1 MPSQTPP
8 RSKRK
13 KRRLKKQVRI
23 GLMMIGAFLIVLTV
37 SGLVHLFTS
46 SNDGAVTAA
55 SEPSLEVES
64 TKNVGETIATILID
78 PGHGGY
84 DSGKLPEDGSD
95 IYEKDINLE
104 IALKVKAELE
114 RINPNLEVLLTRDS
128 DEVPWPADEVD
139 DLTYRENLQTKLDA
153 DYFLSLHCNADDYST
168 TEGYIF
174 FIKPNDTA
182 SLALS
187 RAMKENFE
195 AIGWSSLHSINTTE
209 LLQVVTNAKIPSIL
223 LEMGFMTN
231 ENDFAL
237 LMDEKKT
244 DQLATAIAKAYSDYI
259 MAHYDAGQSSS
270 SNKS

>member
-1 MPSQTPP
+1 MTSQTPP
-8 RSKRK
+8 PSKRK
-13 KRRLKKQVRI
+13 KRRLKKEVRI
-23 GLMMIGAFLIVLTV
+23 GLLMIGAFLIVL
-37 SGLVHLFTS
+37 SLAGLVHLFS
-46 SNDGAVTAA
+46 SSGPVTAA
-55 SEPSLEVES
+55 SEPVLEVKPVEDL
-64 TKNVGETIATILID
+64 GETIATILID

-84 DSGKLPEDGSD
+84 DSGKLPEDGSE

-104 IALKVKAELE
+104 IAEKVVSELK
-114 RINPNLEVLLTRDS
+114 RINPNLEVLMTRTS

-139 DLTYRENLQTKLDA
+139 DLTYREKLQTELDA
-153 DYFLSLHCNADDYST
+153 DYFLSLHCNADDYSS

-195 AIGWSSLHSINTTE
+195 AIGWSSLHSINTQE

-237 LMDEKKT
+237 LMNEEKT

-259 MAHYDAGQSSS
+259 MARYDAEKSSKSSS
-270 SNKS
+270 